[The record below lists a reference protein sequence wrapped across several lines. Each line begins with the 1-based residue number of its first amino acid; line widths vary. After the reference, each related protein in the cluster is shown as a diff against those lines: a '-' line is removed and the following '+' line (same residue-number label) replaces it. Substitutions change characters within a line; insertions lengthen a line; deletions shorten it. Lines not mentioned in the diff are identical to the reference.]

1 MNSLQEEIEE
11 IIRSPE
17 VESFRELKQK
27 RINIRLL
34 LLRMVTIGTDRIN
47 SEEGE
52 DCDFNS

>member
-11 IIRSPE
+11 IIGSPE
-17 VESFRELKQK
+17 VESLRELKQK